1 MNLIPKVEKVS
12 PILPLKPYSKNQS
25 QQSNF
30 NFQNQNEKEP
40 DYDTFESCFKH
51 QKSLSRILKK

>member
-30 NFQNQNEKEP
+30 NFQNQNEKKP
-40 DYDTFESCFKH
+40 DYDTFELCFEK
-51 QKSLSRILKK
+51 KKILSRTKK